1 MITCPHCLNHI
12 HLTASAP
19 TEPRE
24 SELLIEGGYLSHR
37 GSRVKLTSR
46 ESDLVSLL
54 NDHPGGYLT
63 YEDIMTRWPGRKPS
77 VEAFRRTAQTH
88 AQNINKKLESVPG
101 VSLTV
106 VYGSG
111 VRLEV
116 KG

>member
-1 MITCPHCLNHI
+1 
-12 HLTASAP
+12 
-19 TEPRE
+19 
-24 SELLIEGGYLSHR
+24 
-37 GSRVKLTSR
+37 
-46 ESDLVSLL
+46 
-54 NDHPGGYLT
+54 
-63 YEDIMTRWPGRKPS
+63 